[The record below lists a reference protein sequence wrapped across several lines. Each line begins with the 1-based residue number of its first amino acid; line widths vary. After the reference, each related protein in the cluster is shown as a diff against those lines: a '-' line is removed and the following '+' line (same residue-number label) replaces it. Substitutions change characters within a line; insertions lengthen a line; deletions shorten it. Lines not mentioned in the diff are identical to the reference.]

1 MDLHV
6 ARIREG
12 PNGLRSEERLV
23 DHVLVTYK
31 RVVRAGKLVVAKTT
45 SSGTA
50 TRRSQAGRA
59 AEPRVGPSKQG
70 WLTV

>member
-45 SSGTA
+45 SSGAA
-50 TRRSQAGRA
+50 TRRSQAGRQGSG
-59 AEPRVGPSKQG
+59 AEG
-70 WLTV
+70 WVQASMIV